1 MTSLM
6 AASAGVPCWA
16 FAYERYAFQ
25 KRLVK
30 LTTKSFKA
38 HASVQRRPVR
48 HPQENGENTH
58 AVMEGNDR
66 EVDGLDGNPERPVAL
81 DGRPPARL
89 DPSLRLAEAFTLEQR
104 LAREEEREDAGRQD
118 ELVDGDAGDRG
129 CCSSVD
135 VRTSSLASKKEPGFL
150 DSLLVTLEEK
160 RIRSMPPYTRV
171 IRGAKINPVETQI
184 QGQCRPASRR
194 KGAPSS
200 MGHNTHHRMRIAGP
214 SA

>member
-129 CCSSVD
+129 CCFQVW
-135 VRTSSLASKKEPGFL
+135 TS
-150 DSLLVTLEEK
+150 
-160 RIRSMPPYTRV
+160 
-171 IRGAKINPVETQI
+171 
-184 QGQCRPASRR
+184 GQAL
-194 KGAPSS
+194 
-200 MGHNTHHRMRIAGP
+200 
-214 SA
+214 